1 MDLYI
6 ALLAGIGGYLL
17 GSISFARI
25 IFRRIAPTRE
35 ITGLDVAVPGTDE
48 TMHVQAISG
57 TAVSMQLGSRWG
69 GITAL
74 LDMAKVFV
82 PTLLLRLLYPGM
94 PYALIA
100 AGTGLIGHNWPVY
113 HRFRGGYGLS
123 AIYGGFLA
131 IDPLG
136 ALVTAVIGMFGSLL
150 ILRNVVVSY
159 LAGLW
164 LMIPWIWFRTRDLA
178 HLLYVVAVNVIF
190 VLAMVPEIRR
200 VIEYRRRG
208 IKPDVAANMDLTPMG
223 RHIKKMASRLG
234 LLRNGK

>member
-1 MDLYI
+1 MDLHI
-6 ALLAGIGGYLL
+6 AILAGIGGYLL

-25 IFRRIAPTRE
+25 IFRRVAPGRE

-57 TAVSMQLGSRWG
+57 TAVSMQLGSKWG

-74 LDMAKVFV
+74 LDMTKVFV

-113 HRFRGGYGLS
+113 HRFRGGHGLS

-131 IDPLG
+131 IDPVG

-164 LMIPWIWFRTRDLA
+164 LMIPWTWFRTRDLA
-178 HLLYVVAVNVIF
+178 HLLYVSAANVIF
-190 VLAMVPEIRR
+190 LLALIPEIRR

-208 IKPDVAANMDLTPMG
+208 IKPGVAADMDLTPMG

-234 LLRNGK
+234 LLRDGK